1 MGPAIRHIVHDPK
14 CKRLLLLGS
23 QGVKLKSVYLTMNS
37 RRLIKRRRITIYRF
51 SVARSSPSGFRVGP
65 ILDPICIWTNE
76 RGRLSFFESVQLRLF
91 LFRSREARP
100 KLALFIDFAQM
111 LTVFILHAC
120 NAWWIISRCDLHWA
134 KLFILRKRRR
144 NLEKEKSLRK
154 KKLILLA
161 FDINIILFVTLNL
174 YLLK

>member
-1 MGPAIRHIVHDPK
+1 MGLAVRHIVHDPK

-23 QGVKLKSVYLTMNS
+23 QGVKLKSVYLTMN
-37 RRLIKRRRITIYRF
+37 RRRSMKRRRTMIYRF

-65 ILDPICIWTNE
+65 ISDPICIWTNE
-76 RGRLSFFESVQLRLF
+76 RGRLFFFESVQPRLF

-111 LTVFILHAC
+111 LTAFILHAC

-134 KLFILRKRRR
+134 KPFILKERRR
-144 NLEKEKSLRK
+144 NLEKEKSFRK
-154 KKLILLA
+154 KKK
-161 FDINIILFVTLNL
+161 INFISIWYKYNSFCNT
-174 YLLK
+174 